1 MERSER
7 LKLRRERK
15 KMESMEEK
23 FSEAEYGSKIE
34 PVYTHQMQKILVEK
48 MTRIERML
56 TVLVKIECS
65 RAGLDYEEV
74 LK

>member
-23 FSEAEYGSKIE
+23 FAEAEYGSKIE
-34 PVYTHQMQKILVEK
+34 QVYTHQMQKILVEK
-48 MTRIERML
+48 MTRIERLL

>member
-1 MERSER
+1 
-7 LKLRRERK
+7 
-15 KMESMEEK
+15 MEEK
-23 FSEAEYGSKIE
+23 FSESEYGSKIE

-48 MTRIERML
+48 MTKIERML

>member
-1 MERSER
+1 MKETCDT
-7 LKLRRERK
+7 
-15 KMESMEEK
+15 ESINPE
-23 FSEAEYGSKIE
+23 S
-34 PVYTHQMQKILVEK
+34 VYSHQMQKILVEK
-48 MTRIERML
+48 MTRIERLL

>member
-1 MERSER
+1 
-7 LKLRRERK
+7 
-15 KMESMEEK
+15 MEEK
-23 FSEAEYGSKIE
+23 FSEAEYGSNREHFNIE

>member
-1 MERSER
+1 
-7 LKLRRERK
+7 
-15 KMESMEEK
+15 MEEK
-23 FSEAEYGSKIE
+23 FSEAEYGSNIE

-74 LK
+74 LR

>member
-15 KMESMEEK
+15 KMESMGEK
-23 FSEAEYGSKIE
+23 FSEAEYGSNIE

-74 LK
+74 LR

>member
-1 MERSER
+1 
-7 LKLRRERK
+7 
-15 KMESMEEK
+15 MEEK

-34 PVYTHQMQKILVEK
+34 PVYQNGVYTHQMQKILVEK